1 MILAKISIFI
11 NLKYFQALQIPAYAS
26 GLFKEVINLDL
37 VFVTT
42 AKFESGWGSLC
53 IVFVYL
59 LYYCIC

>member
-42 AKFESGWGSLC
+42 AKFESG
-53 IVFVYL
+53 
-59 LYYCIC
+59 